1 MLSRTLNN
9 LLRLSWKI
17 TPVKNSIFRYK
28 NTTFSTIAFLFQI
41 AILSFLLTEICG
53 VLNAWKCTMLS
64 RRDHIFC
71 FQMMVC
77 ILASCKQICHEL
89 QSNISLRIIN
99 ANFYTV
105 NWIFFY
111 VNLILVQIMFLIRR
125 KLMWVVVWNSTC
137 HSAENMIRHYTIEV
151 EKWLIFYFDNLHYW
165 LENVSAQ
172 CAS

>member
-41 AILSFLLTEICG
+41 AILSFLLKEICG
-53 VLNAWKCTMLS
+53 VLNAWKCTMLF

-89 QSNISLRIIN
+89 QSNISLRIIT
-99 ANFYTV
+99 ANFNTM

-111 VNLILVQIMFLIRR
+111 VNLILVKIMFLLSLR
-125 KLMWVVVWNSTC
+125 KTNIDV
-137 HSAENMIRHYTIEV
+137 
-151 EKWLIFYFDNLHYW
+151 
-165 LENVSAQ
+165 
-172 CAS
+172 